1 LTGTEFPVFGVKKR
15 DVVDLH
21 NHGS

>member
-1 LTGTEFPVFGVKKR
+1 LTSTEFPVFGVKKR
-15 DVVDLH
+15 DVVDLQ